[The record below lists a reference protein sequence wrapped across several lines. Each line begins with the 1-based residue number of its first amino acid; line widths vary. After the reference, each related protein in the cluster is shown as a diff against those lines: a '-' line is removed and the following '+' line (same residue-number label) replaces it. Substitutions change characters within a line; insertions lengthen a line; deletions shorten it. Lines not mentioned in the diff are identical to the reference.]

1 MTARAHYW
9 STREDEGPDLCSGFF
24 LPSMRKFRQRDFT
37 DCGAACLG
45 FVAAR
50 YRKVLSVAQLRSLT
64 GTNQQGSTAL
74 GLIEAA
80 RQLGFSAKGVKGPA
94 DALPSVPVPAI
105 AHCLIDKKLLHYV
118 VLVHW
123 TPKFARVM
131 DPAVGRAEKWPHEK
145 FLSIWTGVLILLA
158 PDAGFQPGDHTVSPV
173 RRLGRL
179 LRPHGAVLIQALVGA
194 VLSTVLALATS
205 IYVQKIV
212 DLVIPDGNRQ
222 LLNLL
227 GVAMLVVLGFKLL
240 LGVFQSLLSLRTAQ
254 LIDAALIL
262 GYYRHLLRLPQPFFD
277 TMRVGEITSRV
288 ADAVKIR
295 NFLNTALLNL
305 VLNPLILTFALGMMF
320 LYSGKLALLSL
331 ALVPLNAALFWFI
344 NFRNRTFQRQLM
356 ERGADF
362 DAQLVSSLHA
372 QPAIRRFQLE
382 ESEGL
387 KTEVRLVRLLK
398 TSWRASL
405 AALGTGTAG
414 TFLTSAYLI
423 GLLWMG
429 AGLVL
434 ETGLTPGEL
443 MSCYTLA
450 GYLTGPITALL
461 GLNSSIQETLVA
473 TDRLFEI
480 MDLELESDRG
490 TIAFG
495 PEHAGDIRLEGV
507 NFKHAARLATLHD
520 LTLTLPAGRITVI
533 SGPSGCGKST
543 LLALL
548 QRLYLPNQG
557 RILVGGID
565 LNHFLLASL
574 RRQLAVVPQQTH
586 LLTGTILENLAPG
599 HPQPDLQ
606 RLLKLCRDVGA
617 LEFIEKLPQG
627 FFTHLTGNG
636 ANFSGGQRQR
646 LALVRALYL
655 DAPILLLDE
664 PTSALDA
671 AAEETFITL
680 LQSLRDAGKTIIIA
694 AHNDRLLAV
703 ADRVVRMENGRI
715 VSPEADP
722 APRLF
727 PTPVASAGA
736 RN

>member
-1 MTARAHYW
+1 MSSWNPKVH
-9 STREDEGPDLCSGFF
+9 
-24 LPSMRKFRQRDFT
+24 RQRDAT
-37 DCGAACLG
+37 DCGPACLG
-45 FVAAR
+45 YVGAA
-50 YRKVLSVAQLRSLT
+50 YRLHFPITHLRRLCGT
-64 GTNQQGSTAL
+64 GPAGTTAL
-74 GLIEAA
+74 ELIKAA
-80 RQLGFSAKGVKGPA
+80 RQIGFSARGVKGSA
-94 DALPSVPVPAI
+94 DALPTVPVPAI

-118 VLVHW
+118 VLVRW
-123 TPKFARVM
+123 TPQHARVM
-131 DPAVGRAEKWPHEK
+131 DPAMGRVEKWSHAK
-145 FLSIWTGVLILLA
+145 FLSLWTGVLILLA

-179 LRPHGAVLIQALVGA
+179 LRPHGAILAQALVGA
-194 VLSTVLALATS
+194 VFSTVLALATS

-227 GVAMLVVLGFKLL
+227 GVAMLVVLGFKLI
-240 LGVFQSLLSLRTAQ
+240 LGVFQSQLSLRTAQ
-254 LIDAALIL
+254 MIDAALIL

-295 NFLNTALLNL
+295 NFLNTALVNL
-305 VLNPLILTFALGMMF
+305 VLNPLILAFALGVMF
-320 LYSGKLALLSL
+320 FYSAKLALLSL
-331 ALVPLNAALFWFI
+331 ALVPLNAALYGFI
-344 NFRNRTFQRQLM
+344 NLRNRTYQRQLL
-356 ERGADF
+356 EHGADF

-382 ESEGL
+382 DSEGF
-387 KTEVRLVRLLK
+387 KTEARLVRLLK
-398 TSWRASL
+398 TGWRAAL

-423 GLLWMG
+423 GLLWFG
-429 AGLVL
+429 AALVL
-434 ETGLTPGEL
+434 EASLTPGEL

-461 GLNSSIQETLVA
+461 GLNSSIQETLAA

-480 MDLELESDRG
+480 MDLELEPDRG

-495 PEHAGDIRLEGV
+495 PEHAGEIRLEGV
-507 NFKHAARLATLHD
+507 TFKHAGRLATLHD
-520 LTLTLPAGRITVI
+520 VTLTLPAGRITVI
-533 SGPSGCGKST
+533 AGPSGCGKST
-543 LLALL
+543 LLAIL
-548 QRLYLPNQG
+548 QRLYLPEQG

-565 LNHFLLASL
+565 LNHFQLASL
-574 RRQLAVVPQQTH
+574 RRHLAVVPQQTH

-599 HPQPDLQ
+599 DPQPDLQ

-627 FFTHLTGNG
+627 FFTHLTENG

-671 AAEETFITL
+671 AAEASFIRQL
-680 LQSLRDAGKTIIIA
+680 HAQRESGRTIIIA
-694 AHNDRLLAV
+694 AHHAGLIAA
-703 ADRVVRMENGRI
+703 ADCVVRMEGGV
-715 VSPEADP
+715 VSA
-722 APRLF
+722 
-727 PTPVASAGA
+727 
-736 RN
+736 

>member
-1 MTARAHYW
+1 MSDDA
-9 STREDEGPDLCSGFF
+9 
-24 LPSMRKFRQRDFT
+24 QRDAS
-37 DCGAACLG
+37 DCGACCLR
-45 FVAAR
+45 FVAKHFGHFHPLAKIR
-50 YRKVLSVAQLRSLT
+50 RLS

-80 RQLGFSAKGVKGPA
+80 RVLGFSAKGVKGPA
-94 DALPSVPVPAI
+94 EALPTVPVPAI

-118 VLVHW
+118 VLLKW
-123 TPKFARVM
+123 TPGYARVM
-131 DPAVGRAEKWPHEK
+131 DPAVGRVEKWSHEK
-145 FLSIWTGVLILLA
+145 FQSAWTGVLILLA
-158 PDAGFQPGDHTVSPV
+158 PAAGFQPGDHTVPPA
-173 RRLGRL
+173 RRLWSL
-179 LRPHGAVLIQALVGA
+179 LKPHGAVLSQAFVGA
-194 VLSTVLALATS
+194 VLSTILALATS
-205 IYVQKIV
+205 IYVQKIM
-212 DLVIPDGNRQ
+212 DNVIPDGNRQ

-227 GVAMLVVLGFKLL
+227 GVAMLVVLGFKLV

-254 LIDAALIL
+254 MIDATLIL

-305 VLNPLILTFALGMMF
+305 VLNPLILVFALAVMF
-320 LYSGKLALLSL
+320 FYSWKLALLSL
-331 ALVPLNAALFWFI
+331 ALVPLNAALYWFI
-344 NFRNRTFQRQLM
+344 NLRNRTYQRQLM

-372 QPAIRRFQLE
+372 QSAIRRFQLE

-387 KTEVRLVRLLK
+387 KTETRLVRLLK

-423 GLLWMG
+423 GLLWLG

-434 ETGLTPGEL
+434 DVGLTPGEL

-461 GLNSSIQETLVA
+461 GLNSSIQETLIA

-480 MDLELESDRG
+480 MDLELEQDRG
-490 TIAFG
+490 TIAFR
-495 PEHAGDIRLEGV
+495 PEHVGDFRFEGIS
-507 NFKHAARLATLHD
+507 FKHPGRLATLHD

-533 SGPSGCGKST
+533 AGASGCGKST
-543 LLALL
+543 LLALV
-548 QRLYLPNQG
+548 QRLYLPDLG
-557 RILVGGID
+557 RILLGDID
-565 LNHFLLASL
+565 LSYFQLASL
-574 RRQLAVVPQQTH
+574 RRHLAVVSQQTH

-599 HPQPDLQ
+599 EAQPDLQ
-606 RLLKLCRDVGA
+606 RLLKLCREVGA
-617 LEFIEKLPQG
+617 LEFIEELPQG
-627 FFTHLTGNG
+627 FFTHLTENG
-636 ANFSGGQRQR
+636 ANLSGGQRQR

-655 DAPILLLDE
+655 DVPILLLDE

-671 AAEETFITL
+671 AAEESFIRL
-680 LQSLRDAGKTIIIA
+680 LQAQRDAGKTIIIA
-694 AHNDRLLAV
+694 AHHARLIAA
-703 ADRVVRMENGRI
+703 ADGVVRMEAGRVI
-715 VSPEADP
+715 EIYSPATR
-722 APRLF
+722 A
-727 PTPVASAGA
+727 A
-736 RN
+736 